1 MPVEPIF
8 IICNCAE
15 EGDSQAAGSPDFFW
29 TCSPILMLP
38 HNAMVFLMHAHT
50 VFNRLN
56 PAMEVCE
63 VRIKVLDVP
72 KTVTPLQI

>member
-1 MPVEPIF
+1 
-8 IICNCAE
+8 
-15 EGDSQAAGSPDFFW
+15 
-29 TCSPILMLP
+29 MLP

-50 VFNRLN
+50 IFNRLN

-72 KTVTPLQI
+72 KTVTPLQM